1 MRQQVQYY
9 TLLWV
14 YVHVFIFWENV
25 FVIFAAAG
33 WLLLWV
39 VGHMNVF
46 VVWKRIMCVCVLLF
60 LLTFL

>member
-14 YVHVFIFWENV
+14 YVHVFIFWENL
-25 FVIFAAAG
+25 FVIFAVAV
-33 WLLLWV
+33 WLLLSV

-46 VVWKRIMCVCVLLF
+46 VVWKRIVRACVLLF
-60 LLTFL
+60 C